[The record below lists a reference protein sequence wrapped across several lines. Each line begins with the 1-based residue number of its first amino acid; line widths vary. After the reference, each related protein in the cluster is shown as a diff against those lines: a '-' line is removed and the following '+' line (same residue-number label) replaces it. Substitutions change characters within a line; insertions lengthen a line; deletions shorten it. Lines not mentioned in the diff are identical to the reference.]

1 MDDWN
6 DYALILA
13 LYRAGTLRGA
23 AITLGTT
30 HTTVARRLALLQKRR
45 DARVFEKVPGGYRAT
60 QFGEQLVSVA
70 KKLEDIVLL
79 SERLHLTSPDD
90 LSGPLTLSLGE
101 PMSQFLLVKELGEFA
116 RTYPNI
122 QLKINSSTEF
132 ADLDKGEADVVI
144 RGAHKLPEHLVG
156 RRMFKLGLC
165 FYAHKDY
172 CQRVQKKDWRWIAT
186 GNSAMWPEWLA
197 ESPYPDVPIGIV
209 IDEIV
214 TRFHA
219 IAAGVGMGRAACFMG
234 DVNEDMVRLPGS
246 EPTPS
251 YDIWVLTHPDLR
263 DQPKVKLLMQFL
275 IDALLRKQQLVEGQL
290 PLQ

>member
-1 MDDWN
+1 
-6 DYALILA
+6 
-13 LYRAGTLRGA
+13 
-23 AITLGTT
+23 
-30 HTTVARRLALLQKRR
+30 
-45 DARVFEKVPGGYRAT
+45 
-60 QFGEQLVSVA
+60 
-70 KKLEDIVLL
+70 
-79 SERLHLTSPDD
+79 
-90 LSGPLTLSLGE
+90 
-101 PMSQFLLVKELGEFA
+101 
-116 RTYPNI
+116 
-122 QLKINSSTEF
+122 
-132 ADLDKGEADVVI
+132 
-144 RGAHKLPEHLVG
+144 
-156 RRMFKLGLC
+156 
-165 FYAHKDY
+165 
-172 CQRVQKKDWRWIAT
+172 
-186 GNSAMWPEWLA
+186 MWPEWLA

-234 DVNEDMVRLPGS
+234 DVNEDIVRLPGS